1 MLERLSEG
9 PATVS
14 TLARPLTISLAAVVQ
29 HVQVLEAS
37 GLIRTE
43 KVGRQRTCAIAGEA
57 VRSAEGWLTDRRALW
72 ERRLDNLGRYLADG
86 EVVGRSARSATS
98 HPASRTK
105 NTKNTRNT
113 KKGRGT

>member
-43 KVGRQRTCAIAGEA
+43 KVGRHRTCSIAAEA

-86 EVVGRSARSATS
+86 EGAGDAARDARS
-98 HPASRTK
+98 HASNRT
-105 NTKNTRNT
+105 TKSTT
-113 KKGRGT
+113 KKRRGT